1 MFENYGFFS
10 PPRDPGGVE
19 QPSRSAETRRF
30 LATPPEPGTSVSPS
44 TLTDVQQLHVE
55 IKNDR
60 EKSRRLVQLY
70 VHDMERAKGF
80 YEKALGVSLTQ
91 LKQSGGSLE
100 NMWAFPMNR
109 DGSGATGA
117 LAKMDGAAVGAG
129 GTIIYFVC
137 DDCAQAAKRAKDA
150 GGHVVKDKLSIG
162 DYGNIALVSDPDG
175 NVVGFHSMA

>member
-1 MFENYGFFS
+1 MATTETAK
-10 PPRDPGGVE
+10 VE
-19 QPSRSAETRRF
+19 
-30 LATPPEPGTSVSPS
+30 SVDMKLEVVIIPVS
-44 TLTDVQQLHVE
+44 DV
-55 IKNDR
+55 D
-60 EKSRRLVQLY
+60 
-70 VHDMERAKGF
+70 RAKAF

-117 LAKMDGAAVGAG
+117 LAKMDGAPVGAG

-150 GGHVVKDKLSIG
+150 GGHVVKDKFSIG
-162 DYGNIALVSDPDG
+162 DYGFIAFVYDTEG
-175 NVVGFHSMA
+175 NLIGLHSRK